1 MDFHL
6 TKEQLLVRKMYR
18 EFAEN
23 EVKPLA
29 AEIDEEE
36 RFPMETVEKMAKLGM
51 MGIYFPKQ
59 YGGAGGDVLS
69 YAMCVEELAKVCGT
83 TAVIVSAH
91 TSLCAAPIF
100 ENGTEEQKMKYLPD
114 LCSGKK
120 IGAFGLTEP
129 GAGTDAQGQQT
140 TAVLDESGEN
150 YILNGSKCFITN
162 GGIADLYCVF
172 ASTDPS
178 QGVKGISCFLVERS
192 RPGVSIGKI
201 ENKLGI
207 RLSNT
212 AEVIF
217 EDVRVPKDHLVGEL
231 NKGFKIAMNT
241 LDISRLNV
249 GAMGVGLAMRC
260 LEEAIT
266 YAKTR
271 VQFGKPIAKLGA
283 IQTKIA
289 DMGMD
294 VESTNQLV
302 LYAAELMDAKQPFA
316 RISCM
321 AKCRG
326 ADVANRAATEA
337 LQIFGGYGYMKDYP
351 MEKMFRDAKIL
362 QIYEGTCE
370 VQRQVIAGTYL
381 R

>member
-1 MDFHL
+1 M
-6 TKEQLLVRKMYR
+6 
-18 EFAEN
+18 
-23 EVKPLA
+23 
-29 AEIDEEE
+29 
-36 RFPMETVEKMAKLGM
+36 
-51 MGIYFPKQ
+51 
-59 YGGAGGDVLS
+59 
-69 YAMCVEELAKVCGT
+69 
-83 TAVIVSAH
+83 
-91 TSLCAAPIF
+91 
-100 ENGTEEQKMKYLPD
+100 
-114 LCSGKK
+114 
-120 IGAFGLTEP
+120 
-129 GAGTDAQGQQT
+129 
-140 TAVLDESGEN
+140 
-150 YILNGSKCFITN
+150 
-162 GGIADLYCVF
+162 
-172 ASTDPS
+172 
-178 QGVKGISCFLVERS
+178 
-192 RPGVSIGKI
+192 
-201 ENKLGI
+201 
-207 RLSNT
+207 
-212 AEVIF
+212 
-217 EDVRVPKDHLVGEL
+217 PKDHLVGEL

>member
-1 MDFHL
+1 MILKNEDIEVAALIEKWLKERVAPVCGEMDENH
-6 TKEQLLVRKMYR
+6 
-18 EFAEN
+18 EFPQELYDDMVYLGLSALAVPEEYGGPGLNNVQQTVIAE
-23 EVKPLA
+23 
-29 AEIDEEE
+29 
-36 RFPMETVEKMAKLGM
+36 M
-51 MGIYFPKQ
+51 MGKYEP
-59 YGGAGGDVLS
+59 GLGS
-69 YAMCVEELAKVCGT
+69 
-83 TAVIVSAH
+83 AVGVNESNTHLI
-91 TSLCAAPIF
+91 
-100 ENGTEEQKMKYLPD
+100 NMYGTEEQKKLFYDCVLHGW
-114 LCSGKK
+114 SG
-120 IGAFGLTEP
+120 FCLTEP
-129 GAGTDAQGQQT
+129 GAGSDAAGVRT
-140 TAVLDESGEN
+140 TAVEDGDEYVIN
-150 YILNGSKCFITN
+150 VTKCLITN

>member
-1 MDFHL
+1 MILKNEDIEVAALIEKWLKERVAPVCGEMDENH
-6 TKEQLLVRKMYR
+6 
-18 EFAEN
+18 EFPQELYDDMVYLGLSALAVPEEYGGPGLNNVQQTVIAE
-23 EVKPLA
+23 
-29 AEIDEEE
+29 
-36 RFPMETVEKMAKLGM
+36 M
-51 MGIYFPKQ
+51 MGKYEP
-59 YGGAGGDVLS
+59 GLGS
-69 YAMCVEELAKVCGT
+69 
-83 TAVIVSAH
+83 AVGVNESNTHLI
-91 TSLCAAPIF
+91 
-100 ENGTEEQKMKYLPD
+100 NMYGTEEQKKLFYDCVLQGW
-114 LCSGKK
+114 SG
-120 IGAFGLTEP
+120 FCLTEP
-129 GAGTDAQGQQT
+129 GAGSDAAGVRT
-140 TAVLDESGEN
+140 TAVEDGDE
-150 YILNGSKCFITN
+150 YVINGTKCFITN